1 MNRTIDVD
9 SLFIIK
15 SVLNSICQK
24 HGVTYDELMSLSRK
38 DGLTKAR
45 REAIVTMR
53 DELKMSYP
61 FIALM
66 IKRDHSTVLR
76 IYEREKGH
84 DNRVVHP

>member
-1 MNRTIDVD
+1 MNRTIDVN
-9 SLFIIK
+9 SLFTIK
-15 SVLNSICQK
+15 SVLNNICQK
-24 HGVTYDELMSLSRK
+24 HGVTYEELTSLSRK

-76 IYEREKGH
+76 IYER
-84 DNRVVHP
+84 

>member
-1 MNRTIDVD
+1 MTSMVCVD
-9 SLFIIK
+9 TLFIIK
-15 SVLNSICQK
+15 SKLDEICQK
-24 HGVTYDELMSLSRK
+24 NGVTYEELTSLSRK

-45 REAIVTMR
+45 REAIITMR